1 MNGVIIGMLI
11 TDYKYEKKD
20 GKFIKFPLPY
30 YTIKA
35 KTLRESEL
43 KKMLMQK
50 LEI

>member
-1 MNGVIIGMLI
+1 MNLTVIPLKG
-11 TDYKYEKKD
+11 EKKD

-30 YTIKA
+30 NTIKA